1 MSTTPTSTKRIK
13 KQLLIMVGVVAGM
26 FAFCFALVPLYNV
39 FCQVTGLNGKT
50 NGESQPIESKI
61 DKSRTITVELLS
73 TLNKSLPEQSG
84 EFSTKI
90 TKFTIHPGEYITT
103 SYWVKNLTNEPMV
116 VQAIPS
122 VTPGL
127 AARHVK
133 KVECFCFQHQ
143 PLASLEG
150 KEMPLV
156 FTVSHEL
163 PASIKTVTLA
173 YTLFDVTQNQG
184 GS

>member
-1 MSTTPTSTKRIK
+1 MSTTSDSSKRVK
-13 KQLLIMVGVVAGM
+13 KQLLIMAGVVIGM

-39 FCQVTGLNGKT
+39 FCQATGLNGKT
-50 NGESQPIESKI
+50 NGQSQPLETKI

-73 TLNKSLPEQSG
+73 TLNESLPEQSG
-84 EFSTKI
+84 VFSTKT
-90 TKFTIHPGEYITT
+90 TKFTIHPGEYIST
-103 SYWVKNLTNEPMV
+103 SYWVKNLTSKPMV

-122 VTPGL
+122 VTPGV

-143 PLASLEG
+143 LLASLEG
-150 KEMPLV
+150 KEMPLI

-163 PASIKTVTLA
+163 PTSIKTVTLA